1 MQLSGGDI
9 LLNANEAIPDIKEL
23 YILGLPIK
31 TRIGNIYFAKVKDYY
46 TVLSFLPY
54 IFLTKEDIYDLFD
67 NKELAK
73 EQLKDVPFLT
83 IIKNIPDLYL
93 VYKKM
98 FHFFFKEDVFDLV
111 ESDEELEYY
120 LNLMKEMNCLHYEKP
135 SKDPEIAKFDMYDRI
150 YREKKG
156 LVVTF
161 EAMVTSVELMSH
173 QDALEMT
180 IYKLNALFNRI
191 MAFENYRTSVLFAT
205 VAPDVQIENW
215 FKHID
220 VNYNNKNNKTLL
232 GDYIKELQKI
242 FN

>member
-1 MQLSGGDI
+1 MDAS
-9 LLNANEAIPDIKEL
+9 EAIPDIKEF

-31 TRIGNIYFAKVKDYY
+31 TKIGNIYFVKVKDYY
-46 TVLSFLPY
+46 TVLNFLPY
-54 IFLTKEDIYDLFD
+54 IFLNKEDIYDLFD

-73 EQLKDVPFLT
+73 EQLEDVSFLS
-83 IIKNIPDLYL
+83 IIKNVSDLYL
-93 VYKKM
+93 IYKKM
-98 FHFFFKEDVFDLV
+98 FYFFFKEDVFDLV
-111 ESDEELEYY
+111 ESDEELVYY

-135 SKDPEIAKFDMYDRI
+135 SKDPEIAKFDMYDKI

-161 EAMVTSVELMSH
+161 EAMVTSVVLMSH
-173 QDALEMT
+173 QNVLEMT

-191 MAFENYRTSVLFAT
+191 MAFENYRASILFST

-215 FKHID
+215 FKHIS

-232 GDYIKELQKI
+232 NDYINELQKI